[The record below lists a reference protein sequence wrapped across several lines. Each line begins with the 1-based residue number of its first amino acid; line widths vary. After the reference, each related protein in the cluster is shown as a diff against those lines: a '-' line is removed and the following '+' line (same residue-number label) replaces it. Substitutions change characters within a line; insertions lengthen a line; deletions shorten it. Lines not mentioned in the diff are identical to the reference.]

1 MNIRILKRPRGEA
14 PEDVRDAWI
23 GLSLPVLPSHPH
35 IVQGRPFGVLS
46 IPRHRLVRRFLSL
59 VGHVPRQRGY
69 AVDVTA
75 AVQLLESFNPS
86 AAAWW
91 RSHAPHLFKPGLILL
106 FEEECCVIEDAGE
119 IK

>member
-1 MNIRILKRPRGEA
+1 
-14 PEDVRDAWI
+14 
-23 GLSLPVLPSHPH
+23 
-35 IVQGRPFGVLS
+35 
-46 IPRHRLVRRFLSL
+46 
-59 VGHVPRQRGY
+59 
-69 AVDVTA
+69 VDVTA